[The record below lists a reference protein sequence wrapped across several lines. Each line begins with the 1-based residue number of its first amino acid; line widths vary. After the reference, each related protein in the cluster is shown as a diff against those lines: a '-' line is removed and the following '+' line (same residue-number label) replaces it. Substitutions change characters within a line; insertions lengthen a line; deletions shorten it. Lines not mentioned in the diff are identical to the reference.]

1 MKIQAGDQVR
11 TYRPRHPLSVHRSD
25 AVSAGCQ
32 RNGRSETDPMIIS
45 MQTQG
50 TGAPQR
56 IPRDTSRAAVDCR
69 FVDSRRWS
77 RICHSNRIES
87 NRIESTIE
95 RAKFSERSQRGRRP
109 ALGKRC
115 RILFPLGNAAVQIGA
130 PTIALVTYGS
140 IP

>member
-1 MKIQAGDQVR
+1 M
-11 TYRPRHPLSVHRSD
+11 TRPVLQSI
-25 AVSAGCQ
+25 AVSSIAADGAG
-32 RNGRSETDPMIIS
+32 
-45 MQTQG
+45 
-50 TGAPQR
+50 
-56 IPRDTSRAAVDCR
+56 
-69 FVDSRRWS
+69 FV
-77 RICHSNRIES
+77 IRIES